1 MTKLGKKLRALWRR
15 RQLDR
20 DLDDE
25 LQFHLAMKAEEAGS
39 PWERRRRLGNPT
51 ALKERC
57 RELWSFAFLESWW
70 QDFRYALRT
79 LGRSPGFTLIAVVAL
94 ALGIGA
100 NTTVFTVVSSALSFD
115 LGVDRVDRI
124 VLISATDASRRD
136 AFAQSLPFFRDF
148 TSQVHS
154 ITNLA
159 AYGFA
164 PVNLSDKSG
173 LPERYFCVRM
183 TASGFAVMGR
193 KPALGRLFKAEDQAP
208 DAPGTL
214 ILSYR
219 VWQNRYG
226 KDRSILGRT
235 VRVDEVPRTVVGVM
249 PLGMQFPEDADV
261 WMPLTA
267 IDLARPEGRNLLLF
281 GRLAD
286 GVKLA
291 AARSEIDT
299 IAKRLASKSPESYK
313 GLAADVQPI
322 LDIYGVYNSRPLF
335 IAVFFAVGFVL
346 LIACGDVANMLL
358 ARAAA
363 RSREISIRIAIGAGR
378 SRIIRQL
385 LVESVILS
393 TLGGVFGLVIAFA
406 GLHWFDGVT
415 AAAPRPAWVDFSLNT
430 RAFVYLAAVSIG
442 TGILF
447 GLAPAL
453 QLAKLDVNSAVKN
466 GGHSAAGGL
475 HGRRLS
481 SLLVVIEMA
490 LCVVLLAAAGLMI
503 RSSVNLYSTP
513 IGVNAANVLTMHIN
527 LPEAKYP
534 LPRDE
539 AAFHRRLKTKL
550 ESLPGVEVASVASHL
565 PGSGWMSFPFEVEGS
580 NPPGPGHLPSLGA
593 LVVEADYFRV
603 MQVRA
608 QRGCLFTGSDEV
620 AGSSAVM
627 VNESF
632 AARIWP
638 GEDPTG
644 KRLRLVTTRA
654 PQPWRT
660 VVGVVPDIRQN
671 FRRPLER
678 DALIYLPYA
687 ADPQRV
693 VFLISRTRVPPGT
706 LAEPFRAAIQSLDE
720 NLPVFDVRT
729 LEDRIAQNRLNVSA
743 FGALFTLF
751 ATVALVLASVGL
763 YAVIAHAVSRRT
775 QEIGIRMAMGGSRR
789 DILALV
795 FAQGMRP
802 VAIGLAAGLLV
813 SLGVTR
819 VLRMALV
826 GVSPNDPVTFLSVVL
841 VLLVASLLGCAVPAR
856 RAIRVDPVIALRYE

>member
-1 MTKLGKKLRALWRR
+1 
-15 RQLDR
+15 
-20 DLDDE
+20 
-25 LQFHLAMKAEEAGS
+25 
-39 PWERRRRLGNPT
+39 
-51 ALKERC
+51 
-57 RELWSFAFLESWW
+57 
-70 QDFRYALRT
+70 
-79 LGRSPGFTLIAVVAL
+79 
-94 ALGIGA
+94 
-100 NTTVFTVVSSALSFD
+100 
-115 LGVDRVDRI
+115 
-124 VLISATDASRRD
+124 
-136 AFAQSLPFFRDF
+136 
-148 TSQVHS
+148 
-154 ITNLA
+154 
-159 AYGFA
+159 
-164 PVNLSDKSG
+164 
-173 LPERYFCVRM
+173 
-183 TASGFAVMGR
+183 
-193 KPALGRLFKAEDQAP
+193 
-208 DAPGTL
+208 
-214 ILSYR
+214 
-219 VWQNRYG
+219 
-226 KDRSILGRT
+226 
-235 VRVDEVPRTVVGVM
+235 
-249 PLGMQFPEDADV
+249 
-261 WMPLTA
+261 
-267 IDLARPEGRNLLLF
+267 
-281 GRLAD
+281 
-286 GVKLA
+286 
-291 AARSEIDT
+291 
-299 IAKRLASKSPESYK
+299 
-313 GLAADVQPI
+313 
-322 LDIYGVYNSRPLF
+322 
-335 IAVFFAVGFVL
+335 VFFAVGFVL

-503 RSSVNLYSTP
+503 RSSVNLYRTP